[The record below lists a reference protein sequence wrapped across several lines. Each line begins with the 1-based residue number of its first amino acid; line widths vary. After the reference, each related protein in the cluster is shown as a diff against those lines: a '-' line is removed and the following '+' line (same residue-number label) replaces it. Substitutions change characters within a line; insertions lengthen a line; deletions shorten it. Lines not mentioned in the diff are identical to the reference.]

1 MKLYNELAEWWPIMA
16 SPAEF
21 REEASF
27 FQRLLTESSNPP
39 PRTVL
44 DLGSG
49 SGNNAFHL
57 KGHFKMTLVDMSPQ
71 MLAVNRAVNPECE
84 HLEGDIRT
92 LRLDRTFDAVFVHDA
107 VCHMTTESD
116 LRAVMETAFAHCK
129 PGGVALFVPDE
140 LRETFVPS
148 TDHGGN
154 DTEDRSLRYVQ
165 WTTDPDPRDTA
176 ILVDF
181 GILLR
186 DEQGV
191 VRVVHERQTH
201 GLFARAVWLRLL
213 RQVGFTASVVSDEY
227 IRDVF
232 LCRRRGKDG
241 RNHSRRRM
249 IGERA

>member
-1 MKLYNELAEWWPIMA
+1 MKLYDELAEWWPIMA

-21 REEASF
+21 RQEARF
-27 FQRLLTESSNPP
+27 FGRLLRESSKPP

-49 SGNNAFHL
+49 SGLIASHL
-57 KGHFKMTLVDMSPQ
+57 KAHFTMTLVDMSPQ
-71 MLAVNRAVNPECE
+71 MLAVNRTVNPECE
-84 HLEGDIRT
+84 HVLGDMRT
-92 LRLDRTFDAVFVHDA
+92 LRLGRAFDAVFVHDS
-107 VCHMTTESD
+107 VCHMTTAPD
-116 LRAVMETAFAHCK
+116 LQAVMETAFVHCR

-154 DTEDRSLRYVQ
+154 DKENRSVRYVQ

-186 DEQGV
+186 DELGV

-201 GLFARAVWLRLL
+201 GLFSRAVWLRLL
-213 RQVGFTASVVSDEY
+213 RKAGFSASVVSHEQ
-227 IRDVF
+227 IRDLF
-232 LCRRRGKDG
+232 LCRRP
-241 RNHSRRRM
+241 
-249 IGERA
+249 E

>member
-1 MKLYNELAEWWPIMA
+1 MYLIYQRGMKLYDELAEWWPIMA
-16 SPAEF
+16 GPAEF
-21 REEASF
+21 RKEALF
-27 FQRLLTESSNPP
+27 FGRLLRGPSNNP

-49 SGNNAFHL
+49 TGNNAFHL
-57 KGHFKMTLVDMSPQ
+57 KAHFTMTLVDMSPQ
-71 MLAVNRAVNPECE
+71 MLAVNRSVNPECE
-84 HLEGDIRT
+84 HIEGDIRT
-92 LRLDRTFDAVFVHDA
+92 LRLGRTFDAVFVHDA
-107 VCHMTTESD
+107 VCHMTTVSD
-116 LRAVMETAFAHCK
+116 LQAVMETAYVHCR

-140 LRETFVPS
+140 LLETFVPS

-154 DTEDRSLRYVQ
+154 DKENRSVRYVQ
-165 WTTDPDPRDTA
+165 WTTDPDPHDTA

-186 DEQGV
+186 DEQGD

-213 RQVGFTASVVSDEY
+213 RTTGFTSSVVRSEH

-232 LCRRRGKDG
+232 LCHRRK
-241 RNHSRRRM
+241 
-249 IGERA
+249 

>member
-1 MKLYNELAEWWPIMA
+1 MKLYDELADRSPIMA
-16 SPAEF
+16 GPAEF
-21 REEASF
+21 REEALCF
-27 FQRLLTESSNPP
+27 DRLWSKSSSRP

-49 SGNNAFHL
+49 SGNIAFHL
-57 KGHFKMTLVDMSPQ
+57 KAHFAMTLVDMSPQ

-84 HLEGDIRT
+84 HLQGDIRN
-92 LRLDRTFDAVFVHDA
+92 LRLGRTFDAVFVHDA

-116 LRAVMETAFAHCK
+116 LRAVMETAFVHCR

-140 LRETFVPS
+140 LRETFIPS

-154 DTEDRSLRYVQ
+154 DSDDRSLRYVQ
-165 WTTDPDPRDTA
+165 WTTDPDPSDTT

-186 DEQGV
+186 DEHGV

-201 GLFARAVWLRLL
+201 GLFARAVWLRLV
-213 RQVGFTASVVSDEY
+213 RKAGFTAAVVSDGQ

-232 LCRRRGKDG
+232 LCRRREKAGTI
-241 RNHSRRRM
+241 RH
-249 IGERA
+249 IGMVRLRV

>member
-16 SPAEF
+16 TPAEYQ
-21 REEASF
+21 EEAALF
-27 FQRLLTESSNPP
+27 DRLLSESSKPP

-49 SGNNAFHL
+49 SGMVAFHL
-57 KGHFKMTLVDMSPQ
+57 KAHFAMTLVDVSPQ
-71 MLAVNRAVNPECE
+71 MLEVSRALNPECD
-84 HLEGDIRT
+84 HLLGDIRS
-92 LRLDRTFDAVFVHDA
+92 LRLGKTFDAVFLHDA

-116 LRAVMETAFAHCK
+116 LQAVMETAFVHCR
-129 PGGVALFVPDE
+129 PGGIALFVPDE

-154 DTEDRSLRYVQ
+154 DSDDRSLRYVQ

-186 DEQGV
+186 DQQGV

-213 RQVGFTASVVSDEY
+213 RKAGFTASVVSDKR
-227 IRDVF
+227 IRDMF
-232 LCRRRGKDG
+232 LCRRR
-241 RNHSRRRM
+241 
-249 IGERA
+249 A

>member
-1 MKLYNELAEWWPIMA
+1 
-16 SPAEF
+16 
-21 REEASF
+21 
-27 FQRLLTESSNPP
+27 
-39 PRTVL
+39 
-44 DLGSG
+44 
-49 SGNNAFHL
+49 
-57 KGHFKMTLVDMSPQ
+57 
-71 MLAVNRAVNPECE
+71 
-84 HLEGDIRT
+84 
-92 LRLDRTFDAVFVHDA
+92 
-107 VCHMTTESD
+107 MTTESD
-116 LRAVMETAFAHCK
+116 LRAVMETAFVHCR

-154 DTEDRSLRYVQ
+154 DREDRSLRYVQ
-165 WTTDPDPRDTA
+165 WTTDPDPGDTA

-213 RQVGFTASVVSDEY
+213 RNVGFTASVVRDEY

-241 RNHSRRRM
+241 TKHN
-249 IGERA
+249 EA

>member
-1 MKLYNELAEWWPIMA
+1 MKLYDELAEWWPIMA
-16 SPAEF
+16 SPAEY
-21 REEASF
+21 REEALLF
-27 FQRLLTESSNPP
+27 ERLLKESSNPP

-49 SGNNAFHL
+49 SGIIAFHL
-57 KGHFKMTLVDMSPQ
+57 KAHFAMTLVDISPQ
-71 MLAVNRAVNPECE
+71 MLAVNRTVNPECE
-84 HLEGDIRT
+84 HLQGDMRT
-92 LRLDRTFDAVFVHDA
+92 LRLNRAFDAVFVHDS

-116 LRAVMETAFAHCK
+116 LRAVMETAFVHCR

-140 LRETFVPS
+140 LRETFVPG
-148 TDHGGN
+148 TDHGGS
-154 DTEDRSLRYVQ
+154 DREDRGLRYVQ

-186 DEQGV
+186 DEHGV

-213 RQVGFTASVVSDEY
+213 RKVGFTTSVVSDEE
-227 IRDVF
+227 IRDLF
-232 LCRRRGKDG
+232 LCRRK
-241 RNHSRRRM
+241 
-249 IGERA
+249 E

>member
-1 MKLYNELAEWWPIMA
+1 MKLYSELAEWWPMMA
-16 SPAEF
+16 PPAEF
-21 REEASF
+21 REEALF
-27 FQRLLTESSNPP
+27 FDRLLRESSHPR
-39 PRTVL
+39 PRTLL

-49 SGNNAFHL
+49 TGNNAFHL
-57 KGHFKMTLVDMSPQ
+57 KAHFTMTLVDKSPQ
-71 MLAVNRAVNPECE
+71 MLAVNRGVNPECE
-84 HLEGDIRT
+84 HVLGDMRT
-92 LRLDRTFDAVFVHDA
+92 LRLGRTFDAVFVHDA

-116 LRAVMETAFAHCK
+116 LRAVMETAFVHCR

-148 TDHGGN
+148 TDHGGHDKEN
-154 DTEDRSLRYVQ
+154 RSLRYVQ

-186 DEQGV
+186 DERGDVQ
-191 VRVVHERQTH
+191 VVHERQTH

-213 RQVGFTASVVSDEY
+213 RKSGFTATVVSHKH

-232 LCRRRGKDG
+232 LCRRRK
-241 RNHSRRRM
+241 
-249 IGERA
+249 

>member
-1 MKLYNELAEWWPIMA
+1 MKLYGELAEWWPIMA

-21 REEASF
+21 RKEARF
-27 FQRLLTESSNPP
+27 FDRLLRGSTNPA
-39 PRTVL
+39 PRTLL

-57 KGHFKMTLVDMSPQ
+57 KAHFRMTLVDMSPQ
-71 MLAVNRAVNPECE
+71 MLAVNRTVNPECE
-84 HLEGDIRT
+84 HIQGDMRT
-92 LRLDRTFDAVFVHDA
+92 LRLGRTFDAVFVHDA
-107 VCHMTTESD
+107 VCHMTTAPD
-116 LRAVMETAFAHCK
+116 LQAVMETAFVHCR

-154 DTEDRSLRYVQ
+154 DKENRSVRYVQ

-201 GLFARAVWLRLL
+201 GLFSRAVWLRLL
-213 RQVGFTASVVSDEY
+213 RKAGFTASVVSDER
-227 IRDVF
+227 IRDLF
-232 LCRRRGKDG
+232 LCRRP
-241 RNHSRRRM
+241 
-249 IGERA
+249 E

>member
-1 MKLYNELAEWWPIMA
+1 MKLYDELAEWWPIMA
-16 SPAEF
+16 DPAEF
-21 REEASF
+21 REEAAF
-27 FQRLLTESSNPP
+27 FGRLLRKSSNPP

-57 KGHFKMTLVDMSPQ
+57 KARFAMTLVDMSPQ

-84 HLEGDIRT
+84 HLQGDIRT
-92 LRLDRTFDAVFVHDA
+92 LRLGRTFDSVFVHDA
-107 VCHMTTESD
+107 VCHMSTESD
-116 LRAVMETAFAHCK
+116 LRAVMETAFVHCR

-154 DTEDRSLRYVQ
+154 DSEDRSLRYVQ
-165 WTTDPDPRDTA
+165 WTTDPDPSDTT

-186 DEQGV
+186 DGQGA

-213 RQVGFTASVVSDEY
+213 RKVGFTATVVRDKR
-227 IRDVF
+227 IRDLF
-232 LCRRRGKDG
+232 LCRRR
-241 RNHSRRRM
+241 
-249 IGERA
+249 